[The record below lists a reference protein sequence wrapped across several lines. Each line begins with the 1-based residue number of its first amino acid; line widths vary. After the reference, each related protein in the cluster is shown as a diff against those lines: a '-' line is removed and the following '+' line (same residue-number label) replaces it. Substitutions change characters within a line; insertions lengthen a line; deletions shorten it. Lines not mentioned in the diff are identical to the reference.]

1 MLVLLIPANAE
12 VIGVPAGLA
21 SIHTLILDGQVTL
34 TTVEDGRADAASSS
48 CLVGP
53 IWVLLVEVLEL
64 LPPLFTKLVTL
75 PRPCSDG
82 LVVFFTRELQYV
94 LDAVEVYYDILRY
107 LGAGTRGWVAESDAR
122 VAPGADGL
130 FLARAGGHFAGSS
143 TQVDSDAASVS
154 LAWTRGDGD
163 DSIGAGDTHKFSR
176 TRFDVFA
183 FYVRVRWVLE
193 VEGLYSPS
201 MALALRLLFVDERRA
216 RNLLLDVLSEK
227 KRQYRKGCQTH
238 GVSSCSASSS
248 SRSKGSGL
256 DERKSCLSAFKLLIS

>member
-1 MLVLLIPANAE
+1 MLVLLIPANTE

-34 TTVEDGRADAASSS
+34 TTVEDGRADAASSP

-82 LVVFFTRELQYV
+82 LVVFFTGELQYV
-94 LDAVEVYYDILRY
+94 LNAVEVYYDILRY

-130 FLARAGGHFAGSS
+130 FLARAGGLLAGSS

-154 LAWTRGDGD
+154 LARTRGDGD

-183 FYVRVRWVLE
+183 FYGRVRCVPE
-193 VEGLYSPS
+193 MVGLYSPP
-201 MALALRLLFVDERRA
+201 MVLALRLLFVNERPTM
-216 RNLLLDVLSEK
+216 NLLLECCQKKNGNTESDAKLTEYHPVQHHRHHDQRGQDWMSEK
-227 KRQYRKGCQTH
+227 A
-238 GVSSCSASSS
+238 VSPPSSC
-248 SRSKGSGL
+248 
-256 DERKSCLSAFKLLIS
+256 

>member
-1 MLVLLIPANAE
+1 MLVLLIPANTE

-34 TTVEDGRADAASSS
+34 TTVEDGRADAASSP

-53 IWVLLVEVLEL
+53 IWILLVEVLEL
-64 LPPLFTKLVTL
+64 LPPFFTKLVTL
-75 PRPCSDG
+75 PIPCSDG
-82 LVVFFTRELQYV
+82 LVVFFTRELQYA
-94 LDAVEVYYDILRY
+94 LDAVEVYYEILRY

-163 DSIGAGDTHKFSR
+163 NSIGAGYTHKFSR

-183 FYVRVRWVLE
+183 FYGRVRCVLE
-193 VEGLYSPS
+193 MDGLYSPP
-201 MALALRLLFVDERRA
+201 MALALRLLFVNERPTK
-216 RNLLLDVLSEK
+216 NLLLECCQKKNGNTESDAKLTEYHPAQHHRRHDQRGQDWMSEK
-227 KRQYRKGCQTH
+227 A
-238 GVSSCSASSS
+238 VSPP
-248 SRSKGSGL
+248 SRS
-256 DERKSCLSAFKLLIS
+256 